1 MDDWV
6 SKMKRKRA
14 SMNIMGVT
22 RLVHRPA
29 KRLNKDTGKVETGM
43 VTEEVFVVQ
52 HDISR
57 RTKKGPRYWRGACL
71 G

>member
-43 VTEEVFVVQ
+43 Q